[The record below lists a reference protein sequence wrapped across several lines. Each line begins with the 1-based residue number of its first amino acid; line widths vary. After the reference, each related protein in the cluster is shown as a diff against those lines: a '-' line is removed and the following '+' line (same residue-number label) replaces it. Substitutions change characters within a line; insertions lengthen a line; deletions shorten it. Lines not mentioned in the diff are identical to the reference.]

1 MPFFTRLPDV
11 NLSLDAGLVSIGD
24 NALLNNVTSAEFD
37 EYYFQAADDT
47 TLSNGERVSLVD
59 DTFEEASDD
68 RLLTGTYVGSG
79 TVSTA
84 TVTVDV
90 LGLTGVQARIAPIE
104 GDFILGDDGN
114 AYFTSDQSLNA
125 NNLSVSLFLRVGPV
139 TVLDV
144 TLPLN
149 DPALTGIVD
158 NLLQSVILNIEV
170 DTDGTLVVPPGQIA
184 PCFHTGTLIQTD
196 RGPVAVEH
204 LQVGDRVVTRD
215 NGLQPIRWIGVKRL
229 SAAYLARNPHMRA
242 VRIRAGALGDGI
254 PAADLVVS
262 PQHRI
267 LVRSAIAQKM
277 FGTNEILVAAKQLLL
292 LDGIEIAEDLA
303 AVDYHHFLFD
313 RHEVILSNGAETE
326 SLFTGPEALKSIG
339 RTARDE
345 IFGLFPE
352 LRTRDYQAVSARVLA
367 SGRMGRRLAVRH
379 LQNHR
384 QLVG

>member
-1 MPFFTRLPDV
+1 MPFFTQLPGV

-24 NALLNNVTSAEFD
+24 NALLNNLVSVEFD

-47 TLSNGERVSLVD
+47 TLSNGEPVSLVND
-59 DTFEEASDD
+59 EFDEPSDP
-68 RLLTGTYVGSG
+68 RLLSGTYLGSG
-79 TVSTA
+79 ALSTVNIE
-84 TVTVDV
+84 VDV
-90 LGLTGVQARIAPIE
+90 LGLTGVQARLSPIE
-104 GDFILGDDGN
+104 GDFILGNDGR
-114 AYFTSDQSLNA
+114 AYFTSDQPLSA
-125 NNLSVSLFLRVGPV
+125 DNLSVDLYLEAFGLP
-139 TVLDV
+139 VLDL

-149 DPALTGIVD
+149 APALTDIVD

-170 DTDGTLVVPPGQIA
+170 DVDGTLVVPPGQIA

-196 RGPVAVEH
+196 RGPVAVEE
-204 LQVGDRVVTRD
+204 LQVGDHVVTRD

-229 SAAYLARNPHMRA
+229 SEAYLARNPHMRA
-242 VRIRAGALGDGI
+242 VRIHAGALGDGI

-267 LVRSAIAQKM
+267 LVRSTIAQKM

-292 LDGIEIAEDLA
+292 LDGIEVAEDLA
-303 AVDYHHFLFD
+303 TVEYHHFLFD

-339 RTARDE
+339 RAAREE

-352 LRTRDYQAVSARVLA
+352 LQTRDYEAVSARVLA
-367 SGRMGRRLAVRH
+367 SGRMGRRLAIRH
-379 LQNHR
+379 RQNHR
-384 QLVG
+384 QLVR